1 MLSVLRSYG
10 TFNRDFLEIF
20 KWVRLIETVLLW
32 VFGLWT
38 LGLYRTIFWNGYI
51 SDFKQMGRDHGKT
64 ASSDWNLRQN
74 DKNII
79 FQRNSLLDTK
89 VAVLEWNHILSLIC
103 RDFGF
108 PQMSTF
114 NRDSTF
120 SSLTVPKWDRTVR
133 LIENFWIHQNE
144 DV

>member
-1 MLSVLRSYG
+1 MMSTLIFLLKDLVAYLIILPTWRSYG
-10 TFNRDFLEIF
+10 TFDRDLLEIF
-20 KWVRLIETVLLW
+20 KWVCLIETVRLW

-79 FQRNSLLDTK
+79 LQRNSLLDTK
-89 VAVLEWNHILSLIC
+89 VAVLEWNHMVSLIE
-103 RDFGF
+103 
-108 PQMSTF
+108 TL
-114 NRDSTF
+114 
-120 SSLTVPKWDRTVR
+120 SSPKWVR
-133 LIENFWIHQNE
+133 LIET
-144 DV
+144 VRLAP